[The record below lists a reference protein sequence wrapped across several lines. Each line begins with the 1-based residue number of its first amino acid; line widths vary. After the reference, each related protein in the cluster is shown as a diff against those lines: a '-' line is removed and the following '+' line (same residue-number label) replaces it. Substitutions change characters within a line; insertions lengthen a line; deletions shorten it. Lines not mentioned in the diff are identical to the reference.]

1 MPAHRTTEREL
12 ETVERKAAE
21 AAGAGAV
28 DDEDSERCGCA
39 ECGSDSFSPIWEAGA
54 ALMDKRWTERIGRR
68 QQKRLAAAFEWA
80 IGDRQPPPGL
90 KNPRSEEE
98 ALEAFEAVL

>member
-1 MPAHRTTEREL
+1 
-12 ETVERKAAE
+12 
-21 AAGAGAV
+21 
-28 DDEDSERCGCA
+28 
-39 ECGSDSFSPIWEAGA
+39 
-54 ALMDKRWTERIGRR
+54 MDKSWTERIGRR

-80 IGDRQPPPGL
+80 IDDRQPPPGL

>member
-1 MPAHRTTEREL
+1 MCRVWQRIVLANLGGRSG
-12 ETVERKAAE
+12 V
-21 AAGAGAV
+21 
-28 DDEDSERCGCA
+28 
-39 ECGSDSFSPIWEAGA
+39 I
-54 ALMDKRWTERIGRR
+54 DKSWTERIGRR
-68 QQKRLAAAFEWA
+68 QQQRLAAAFEWA